1 MAACDLL
8 FLGTQDDP
16 SAAAYNDYADTCA
29 GRQEAGTDQL
39 CTDAFPG

>member
-16 SAAAYNDYADTCA
+16 NAAAYNDYADTCA
-29 GRQEAGTDQL
+29 GRQPPGTQTL